1 MRYHKLDL
9 NLLSALKVLLEKRNV
24 TRAGEALHVT
34 QSAMSGILA
43 RLRDYFDDPLIVQV
57 GRKMELTPL
66 AESLIEPVNDVLLRI
81 DATIAT
87 RPDFDPKVMTR
98 HFTFVASDYVSEV
111 FLCDVL
117 RRVHREAPGITWKF
131 RQPSEFSAHELESG
145 DVDFIICPEQ
155 FISTTQSRETLF
167 EDSYVVAVANDNP
180 HVGDSITLEQ
190 YLESGH
196 VSFQTGSQ
204 GLPMF
209 ESWFVKTQ
217 GELARRVEVTANSF
231 HLLPQLIVGTDRIAT
246 LHARMAGS
254 YLESLPIRLVRP
266 LFEMPQLVEVLQWHR
281 YRDLDPGSQWLRGRI
296 IEMAHA
302 MPAMDSLLDGALQA
316 KGAAGSSQVVPIKRK
331 RASGGLR
338 NA

>member
-57 GRKMELTPL
+57 GRRMELTPL
-66 AESLIEPVNDVLLRI
+66 AESLIDPVNDVLVRI

-87 RPDFDPKVMTR
+87 RPDFNPKTMRR
-98 HFTFVASDYVSEV
+98 HFTFVASDYVSAV

-131 RQPSEFSAHELESG
+131 RQPSEFSTHELESG
-145 DVDFIICPEQ
+145 DVDFIICPEH
-155 FISTTQSRETLF
+155 FASATQSRETLF
-167 EDSYVVAVANDNP
+167 EDSYVIAVAKENR
-180 HVGDSITLEQ
+180 HIGDTITLEQ
-190 YLESGH
+190 YLDAGH

-209 ESWFVKTQ
+209 ESWFAKAH
-217 GELARRVEVTANSF
+217 GELVRQVEVTSNSF

-254 YLESLPIRLVRP
+254 YLENLPIRVARP
-266 LFEMPQLVEVLQWHR
+266 LFEMPRLVEVLQWHR
-281 YRDLDPGSQWLRGRI
+281 YRDIDPGNQWLRECI
-296 IEMAHA
+296 IEMAKR
-302 MPAMDSLLDGALQA
+302 MPVMESLLGGALQA
-316 KGAAGSSQVVPIKRK
+316 LPGPKDGSVVPIKRK
-331 RASGGLR
+331 RALPS
-338 NA
+338 A